1 MELQQQH
8 RGSDHTMDRRQKQ
21 NNIKKQNKVS
31 MYTFQNSNTLNTLK
45 ETEQY
50 LQEVRKH
57 YATKNRIIKT
67 EYSNG
72 TITYEQI

>member
-1 MELQQQH
+1 
-8 RGSDHTMDRRQKQ
+8 MDRRQKQ